1 MMERPSVQAVA
12 KIMLEELLTRFQK
25 IFDSSD
31 PGHESI
37 YLVATMLDPRFKE
50 LLTSRQTEHATK
62 EFLRYIKND
71 ESDDSDTPMTPPAA
85 STTDDEPPEK
95 RAKYSCIP
103 NVLKMMEIVVTERKA
118 QVKCRPKV
126 AETVKFIS

>member
-1 MMERPSVQAVA
+1 
-12 KIMLEELLTRFQK
+12 MLEELLIHFQK

-50 LLTSRQTEHATK
+50 LLTSGQTEHAKK

-71 ESDDSDTPMTPPAA
+71 ESDDSDTPVTPLAGR
-85 STTDDEPPEK
+85 TTDDEPPEK
-95 RAKYSCIP
+95 RMKYSCIP
-103 NVLKMMEIVVTERKA
+103 NVLKDDGNSSNREKGA
-118 QVKCRPKV
+118 
-126 AETVKFIS
+126 S